1 MLQNN
6 PKIKYRQQILKRFAR
21 FWKYL
26 FTSTFIFIFQES
38 KRKRRSKG
46 TDIES
51 CYLLPVGKTSWS
63 SSTNKDSNLSK
74 EDKATTMD
82 LEMQPKVAK
91 MSPKE
96 SQHSS
101 ATSGGTTAASHQ
113 GDLR

>member
-1 MLQNN
+1 MAILSSLQH
-6 PKIKYRQQILKRFAR
+6 Q
-21 FWKYL
+21 
-26 FTSTFIFIFQES
+26 IFQES

-63 SSTNKDSNLSK
+63 STIKDNLSK

-96 SQHSS
+96 SQHGS
-101 ATSGGTTAASHQ
+101 AGSHQ